1 MESSMNKPNLSHI
14 YRNGTRNAAADAL
27 DAEAIAWLAGGSATD
42 AQLDRI
48 ASSALHADLIHFA
61 RDLESESITLS
72 ESVNG
77 LLRADGAA
85 HRRANPLRRSANGRR
100 AWRIASA
107 VAASFVTVVV
117 FWNTGRMHTPSSAP
131 MANGSVAADHIFNAL
146 DDHELAQQSARPDR
160 IFNGAFHSDEIFNSR
175 TGG

>member
-1 MESSMNKPNLSHI
+1 MSKPNLSHI

-61 RDLESESITLS
+61 RDLENESLTLS

-85 HRRANPLRRSANGRR
+85 HRRANPMRRSANGRR
-100 AWRIASA
+100 GWRIASA
-107 VAASFVTVVV
+107 IAASFVAAVM
-117 FWNTGRMHTPSSAP
+117 FWNAGKLQPHPSAP
-131 MANGSVAADHIFNAL
+131 AGKVTVASDRIFNAL
-146 DDHELAQQSARPDR
+146 DDRELAQHSQRPDR

>member
-14 YRNGTRNAAADAL
+14 YRSGTRNAAADAL

-61 RDLESESITLS
+61 RDLESESIELS
-72 ESVNG
+72 ESVSG
-77 LLRADGAA
+77 LLRADSPAP
-85 HRRANPLRRSANGRR
+85 RRPNPMRRSANARR
-100 AWRIASA
+100 GWRIASA
-107 VAASFVTVVV
+107 LAASFVAAVV
-117 FWNTGRMHTPSSAP
+117 FWNAGRMQPHPSAP
-131 MANGSVAADHIFNAL
+131 AMASDRIFNAL
-146 DDHELAQQSARPDR
+146 DEHELAQQSARPDH

>member
-1 MESSMNKPNLSHI
+1 MSKPNLSHI

-61 RDLESESITLS
+61 RDLENESITLS

-85 HRRANPLRRSANGRR
+85 HRRANPVRRSANGRR
-100 AWRIASA
+100 GWRIASA
-107 VAASFVTVVV
+107 IAASFVAAVVV
-117 FWNTGRMHTPSSAP
+117 WNVGKMQPHQSTP
-131 MANGSVAADHIFNAL
+131 ANVATATSDHIFTAF
-146 DDHELAQQSARPDR
+146 DEREYAQQSARPDQ
-160 IFNGAFHSDEIFNSR
+160 IFNGAFHSDEIFKSS
-175 TGG
+175 GG

>member
-1 MESSMNKPNLSHI
+1 MNKPNLSHI

-61 RDLESESITLS
+61 RDLENESITLS

-85 HRRANPLRRSANGRR
+85 HRRANPLRRSASGRR
-100 AWRIASA
+100 AGGSRRQSPRVWSPP
-107 VAASFVTVVV
+107 SCS
-117 FWNTGRMHTPSSAP
+117 GTP
-131 MANGSVAADHIFNAL
+131 
-146 DDHELAQQSARPDR
+146 ARCVRRRP
-160 IFNGAFHSDEIFNSR
+160 HQW
-175 TGG
+175 

>member
-1 MESSMNKPNLSHI
+1 MESSMSKPNLSHI

-27 DAEAIAWLAGGSATD
+27 DVESIAWLAGGSATD

-61 RDLESESITLS
+61 RDLESESMALS
-72 ESVNG
+72 ESVSG

-85 HRRANPLRRSANGRR
+85 HRRTNPMRRSANGRR
-100 AWRIASA
+100 GWRIASA
-107 VAASFVTVVV
+107 IAASFVAAVV
-117 FWNTGRMHTPSSAP
+117 FWNAGMLRPHSSGNTAT
-131 MANGSVAADHIFNAL
+131 ANSDHIFTAL
-146 DDHELAQQSARPDR
+146 DDHELAQQTARPDQ

>member
-1 MESSMNKPNLSHI
+1 MSKPNLSHI

-42 AQLDRI
+42 AQLDRV

-61 RDLESESITLS
+61 RDLETESMTLS

-77 LLRADGAA
+77 LLRADGAM
-85 HRRANPLRRSANGRR
+85 HRRANPVRRSANGRR
-100 AWRIASA
+100 GWRIASA
-107 VAASFVTVVV
+107 IAASFVAAVVM
-117 FWNTGRMHTPSSAP
+117 WNMGRMQPHPSAQGDTATLAS
-131 MANGSVAADHIFNAL
+131 DRIFNAL
-146 DDHELAQQSARPDR
+146 DDQELAQQSQRPDQ

>member
-1 MESSMNKPNLSHI
+1 MNKPNLSHI

-61 RDLESESITLS
+61 RDLENESIVLS

-77 LLRADGAA
+77 LLRAEGAV
-85 HRRANPLRRSANGRR
+85 HRRANPMRRSANGRR
-100 AWRIASA
+100 GWRIASA
-107 VAASFVTVVV
+107 IAASFVAAVV
-117 FWNTGRMHTPSSAP
+117 FWNAGKMEPHQSAP
-131 MANGSVAADHIFNAL
+131 VNTATADHIFTAF
-146 DDHELAQQSARPDR
+146 DERGFAQQSAQPDR